1 MGMNFPEEE
10 INELKSMFPG
20 VCHAQEGPYDYF
32 LIPGLKL
39 PPNCAPDTVDVLL
52 CPNQREGYNSRL
64 YFAEVVQSGKSMNW
78 NAQGVWIMNRAWYAF
93 SWQLQ
98 PAERRLSQMV
108 AAHLR
113 GLTC

>member
-1 MGMNFPEEE
+1 MGTTFPEDE
-10 INELKSMFPG
+10 ISELKSMFPG
-20 VCHAQEGPYDYF
+20 VKYAQEGTYDYF
-32 LIPGLKL
+32 LIAGLKL
-39 PPNCAPDTVDVLL
+39 PPNCLPATVDVLL

-64 YFAEVVQSGKSMNW
+64 YFSELVQSGKPLNW
-78 NAQGVWIMNRAWYAF
+78 NVRGAWILDRAWHAF

-98 PAERRLSQMV
+98 PTDRRLSQMV